1 MPPRADGTPR
11 RGQEPRR
18 GASPELPPDDGSGR
32 DDDRTRGFGGIGD
45 ARAYTPRGRTVREG
59 DQRTRSPRTGRNTD
73 PFRPALQVL
82 DGGRPVRDHGAEP
95 GIDEEPPV
103 QRRGRGKQ
111 SRPDEQ
117 YDPQDEQ
124 SYLDDSDDR
133 RGDTPSARA
142 DTRSRR
148 GDREDATRSRRGD
161 TPSSRRDAAER
172 SGDPRSRR
180 GDSPSEARDG
190 RTQRRDT
197 PEQLRDPRSRRGDS
211 PNDARDGRAR
221 RADTPSESRGR
232 RSGPASAARSHA
244 EDTTGDDRGARR
256 QRRDAPGQ
264 RGDQQGK
271 RDKHDKRDQPTGST
285 IREQSRARAARLR
298 AAADDDEWDDTTPRR
313 TSRTGSGRALAG
325 AARTRS
331 TANPRRGAAATRT
344 EASARAVRERKVAA
358 PAGPRR
364 APARSAAP
372 ARPGARR
379 PAPLIPAEPPRL
391 ANGTRRLRLGTVL
404 ALTLF
409 VAIGVRLVVLQ
420 VGGSAASA
428 ESLLKQRQN
437 RLTEVVLP
445 APRGSILD
453 SYGAVLAHSVE
464 ARYIYAD
471 PEMIKD
477 TAAAAAQ
484 LSPMLG
490 IPPSKLLQLMA
501 KQKRPGGGAS
511 RFEYLARGVD
521 IAVADKIAA
530 MKIPGINSDRDERRD
545 IPGADLA
552 ANLIGFTGDDHTG
565 LEGLE
570 ARYDELLRGTDGKR
584 VFEIGRGDLAKE
596 IPGGY
601 NRQTPASPGSSIQLT
616 INRDLQFEV
625 QRVLSQQGEKSNAT
639 IAAAV
644 VLNARTGE
652 VLAQASYPAYN
663 AAKPEDFK
671 PRDRE
676 DVATS
681 VIADP
686 GSTHKAFTIGAALE
700 EGVITPDSLIT
711 VGPALERGG
720 YDFADTHR
728 QPAGTRLT
736 SPGVLAYSSNVG
748 TIRIAD
754 RLGKEKLYEYQQKF
768 GLGRATNVGM
778 PGEATG
784 KLLEPADWSGSASG
798 SVPIGMSVDATL
810 IQMTA
815 GYGAIANDGTYIQP
829 HLIKATISGENGKV
843 VPAPA
848 PETHRVLSATTAQQL
863 REMMESVVDAEGGT
877 GSQAAVDGYR
887 VAGKTGTGKMLVE
900 GQYTKYNASSFIGM
914 APAEDPQFVI
924 GVFADVPGGSTGGD
938 VAAPA
943 FGKMMSSALRHYRVP
958 PSGNPEPTFKLKG

>member
-1 MPPRADGTPR
+1 VPPRVNGTPR

-18 GASPELPPDDGSGR
+18 GASADPPPADGSGR
-32 DDDRTRGFGGIGD
+32 DDDRARGFGGIGD

-82 DGGRPVRDHGAEP
+82 DGGRPVRDRGGET
-95 GIDEEPPV
+95 DEEPP
-103 QRRGRGKQ
+103 QRRGRDKQ
-111 SRPDEQ
+111 DKP
-117 YDPQDEQ
+117 
-124 SYLDDSDDR
+124 DDR
-133 RGDTPSARA
+133 RGQSRDQ
-142 DTRSRR
+142 RR
-148 GDREDATRSRRGD
+148 GG
-161 TPSSRRDAAER
+161 
-172 SGDPRSRR
+172 
-180 GDSPSEARDG
+180 
-190 RTQRRDT
+190 
-197 PEQLRDPRSRRGDS
+197 
-211 PNDARDGRAR
+211 
-221 RADTPSESRGR
+221 
-232 RSGPASAARSHA
+232 
-244 EDTTGDDRGARR
+244 
-256 QRRDAPGQ
+256 
-264 RGDQQGK
+264 
-271 RDKHDKRDQPTGST
+271 
-285 IREQSRARAARLR
+285 REQPVEKPARESRARTR
-298 AAADDDEWDDTTPRR
+298 AGEDEWDEPPRR
-313 TSRTGSGRALAG
+313 GGRATAG
-325 AARTRS
+325 AGRS
-331 TANPRRGAAATRT
+331 RATANPRRGAAATRT
-344 EASARAVRERKVAA
+344 EASARIGRERKVAV

-364 APARSAAP
+364 APAGKP
-372 ARPGARR
+372 ARPGTRR
-379 PAPLIPAEPPRL
+379 PAPPVPAAPPRL
-391 ANGTRRLRLGTVL
+391 ANSTRRLRLGTVL
-404 ALTLF
+404 ALALF
-409 VAIGVRLVVLQ
+409 LAIGVRLVVLQ
-420 VGGSAASA
+420 AGGSTASA

-453 SYGAVLAHSVE
+453 SSGAVLAHSVE

-477 TAAAAAQ
+477 PVTAAAK
-484 LSPMLG
+484 LSPELG
-490 IPPSKLLQLMA
+490 IPPSKLMQLMA
-501 KQKRPGGGAS
+501 KKKRPGGGVS

-530 MKIPGINSDRDERRD
+530 MKLPGIGSDRDERRD

-570 ARYDELLRGTDGKR
+570 ARYDTLLRGTDGKR

-601 NRQTPASPGSSIQLT
+601 HRQDDPSPGSSIELT

-625 QRVLSQQGEKSNAT
+625 QRVLSQQGEKNNAT
-639 IAAAV
+639 VAAAV

-663 AAKPEDFK
+663 AAKPEDFEPK
-671 PRDRE
+671 DRE

-711 VGPALERGG
+711 VGPGIERGG

-728 QPAGTRLT
+728 MPAGTKLT
-736 SPGVLAYSSNVG
+736 IPGVLAYSSNVG

-754 RLGKEKLYEYQQKF
+754 RLGKQKLYEYQQKF

-784 KLLEPADWSGSASG
+784 RLLAPAEWSGSASG

-810 IQMTA
+810 MQMTA
-815 GYGAIANDGTYIQP
+815 GYGAIANDGTYVQP
-829 HLIKATISGENGKV
+829 HLIKSTISGRDGSV
-843 VPAPA
+843 VPAQA
-848 PETHRVLSATTAQQL
+848 PEQHRVLSTTTARQL

-877 GSQAAVDGYR
+877 GARAKVEGYR

-900 GQYTKYNASSFIGM
+900 GQYTKHNAGSFIGM

-924 GVFADVPGGSTGGD
+924 GVFADVPDGTGGD

-943 FGKMMSSALRHYRVP
+943 FSKMMSSALRHYRVP
-958 PSGNPEPTFKLKG
+958 PSGNPEPTFTLKG

>member
-18 GASPELPPDDGSGR
+18 GASPDLPPADGSGR
-32 DDDRTRGFGGIGD
+32 DDDRARGFGGIGD

-82 DGGRPVRDHGAEP
+82 DGGRPVRDRRPEVEAEDEPEPPRRGQDKPGRDAQSQREP
-95 GIDEEPPV
+95 GREK
-103 QRRGRGKQ
+103 RGRE
-111 SRPDEQ
+111 RPGRELPDQRPER
-117 YDPQDEQ
+117 P
-124 SYLDDSDDR
+124 
-133 RGDTPSARA
+133 AR
-142 DTRSRR
+142 
-148 GDREDATRSRRGD
+148 E
-161 TPSSRRDAAER
+161 P
-172 SGDPRSRR
+172 
-180 GDSPSEARDG
+180 
-190 RTQRRDT
+190 
-197 PEQLRDPRSRRGDS
+197 
-211 PNDARDGRAR
+211 
-221 RADTPSESRGR
+221 
-232 RSGPASAARSHA
+232 
-244 EDTTGDDRGARR
+244 
-256 QRRDAPGQ
+256 
-264 RGDQQGK
+264 
-271 RDKHDKRDQPTGST
+271 
-285 IREQSRARAARLR
+285 RARAAEDRAVRGEGRPTLSR
-298 AAADDDEWDDTTPRR
+298 AAEARAAKARAAEGRGTQSRGTQSRAAQSRAAQGRAAQGRAAQDRAAQDGFDDDEWDETPRR
-313 TSRTGSGRALAG
+313 GGRATAG
-325 AARTRS
+325 ATRARS
-331 TANPRRGAAATRT
+331 TANPRRGAAGGRT
-344 EASARAVRERKVAA
+344 DASARTGRERKVAA
-358 PAGPRR
+358 PPGPRR

-372 ARPGARR
+372 VRPGARR

-420 VGGSAASA
+420 VGGSAAA
-428 ESLLKQRQN
+428 ADSLLEQREK

-453 SYGAVLAHSVE
+453 SSGAVLAHSVE

-477 TAAAAAQ
+477 PVAAAAR
-484 LSPMLG
+484 LSPKLG
-490 IPPSKLLQLMA
+490 IPPSKLIQLMA
-501 KQKRPGGGAS
+501 KKKRPGGGPS

-521 IAVADKIAA
+521 IAVADEIAA
-530 MKIPGINSDRDERRD
+530 MKIPGISSDRDERRD

-565 LEGLE
+565 LEGIE

-584 VFEIGRGDLAKE
+584 VFEIGRGDLAME

-601 NRQTPASPGSSIQLT
+601 HRQDDASPGSSIQLT

-639 IAAAV
+639 VAAAV
-644 VLNARTGE
+644 VLNAKTGE

-663 AAKPEDFK
+663 AAKPGDFK
-671 PRDRE
+671 PKDRE

-700 EGVITPDSLIT
+700 EGVITRDSLIT
-711 VGPALERGG
+711 VGPGLKRGG
-720 YDFADTHR
+720 YDFTDTHR
-728 QPAGTRLT
+728 LPAGTRLT
-736 SPGVLAYSSNVG
+736 IPGVLAYSSNVG

-754 RLGKEKLYEYQQKF
+754 KLGKEKLYDYQQRF

-784 KLLEPADWSGSASG
+784 RLLAPGEWSGSASG

-829 HLIKATISGENGKV
+829 HLIKSTISGRNGSV
-843 VPAPA
+843 TPTPA
-848 PETHRVLSATTAQQL
+848 PETHRVLSAGTAKQL

-877 GSQAAVDGYR
+877 GGRAAVDGYR

-900 GQYTKYNASSFIGM
+900 GQYTKHNAGSFIGM

-924 GVFADVPGGSTGGD
+924 GVFADVPDGTGGD

-943 FGKMMSSALRHYRVP
+943 FSKMMSSALRHYRVP

>member
-1 MPPRADGTPR
+1 
-11 RGQEPRR
+11 
-18 GASPELPPDDGSGR
+18 
-32 DDDRTRGFGGIGD
+32 
-45 ARAYTPRGRTVREG
+45 VREG

-82 DGGRPVRDHGAEP
+82 DGGRPVRDRGRET
-95 GIDEEPPV
+95 DEEPP
-103 QRRGRGKQ
+103 RRGRDKPDKQ
-111 SRPDEQ
+111 
-117 YDPQDEQ
+117 
-124 SYLDDSDDR
+124 DDR
-133 RGDTPSARA
+133 RVQQ
-142 DTRSRR
+142 
-148 GDREDATRSRRGD
+148 
-161 TPSSRRDAAER
+161 RD
-172 SGDPRSRR
+172 
-180 GDSPSEARDG
+180 
-190 RTQRRDT
+190 QRRD
-197 PEQLRDPRSRRGDS
+197 Q
-211 PNDARDGRAR
+211 ARD
-221 RADTPSESRGR
+221 
-232 RSGPASAARSHA
+232 
-244 EDTTGDDRGARR
+244 
-256 QRRDAPGQ
+256 QRRDQARDQ
-264 RGDQQGK
+264 R
-271 RDKHDKRDQPTGST
+271 RDKRDQP
-285 IREQSRARAARLR
+285 IEKPVRESRARTR
-298 AAADDDEWDDTTPRR
+298 AGEDEWDDPPRR
-313 TSRTGSGRALAG
+313 GGRATAG
-325 AARTRS
+325 AGRSRS

-344 EASARAVRERKVAA
+344 EASARIGRERKVAV
-358 PAGPRR
+358 PPGPRR
-364 APARSAAP
+364 APAGRPARPAAP
-372 ARPGARR
+372 ARPGTRR
-379 PAPLIPAEPPRL
+379 PTPPIPAAPPRL

-453 SYGAVLAHSVE
+453 SSGAVLAHSVE

-477 TAAAAAQ
+477 PVTAAAH
-484 LSPMLG
+484 LSPELG
-490 IPPSKLLQLMA
+490 IPPSKLIQLMA
-501 KQKRPGGGAS
+501 KKKRPGGGAS

-570 ARYDELLRGTDGKR
+570 ARYDTLLRGTDGKR

-601 NRQTPASPGSSIQLT
+601 HRQNDASPGSSIKLT

-625 QRVLSQQGEKSNAT
+625 QRALSQQGQKSNAT
-639 IAAAV
+639 VAAAV

-652 VLAQASYPAYN
+652 VLAEASYPAYN
-663 AAKPEDFK
+663 AAKPEDFE

-681 VIADP
+681 VVADP

-700 EGVITPDSLIT
+700 EGVITRDSLIT
-711 VGPALERGG
+711 VGPGIERGG
-720 YDFADTHR
+720 YDFPDTHR
-728 QPAGTRLT
+728 MPAGTRLT
-736 SPGVLAYSSNVG
+736 IPGVLAYSSNVG

-754 RLGKEKLYEYQQKF
+754 KLGKQKLYEYQQKF

-784 KLLEPADWSGSASG
+784 RLLAPNEWSGSASG

-815 GYGAIANDGTYIQP
+815 GYGAIANDGVYIQP
-829 HLIKATISGENGKV
+829 HLIKSTISGKDGSV
-843 VPAPA
+843 VPAPE

-877 GSQAAVDGYR
+877 GTQAAVEGYR

-900 GQYTKYNASSFIGM
+900 GQYTKHNAGSFIGM

-924 GVFADVPGGSTGGD
+924 GVFADVPDGTGGD

-943 FGKMMSSALRHYRVP
+943 FSKMMSSALRHYRVP
-958 PSGNPEPTFKLKG
+958 PSGNPKPTFKLKG